1 MVRSYALSL
10 LDTGMNEFWHKDLGE
25 GITCIDTGYVRPRL
39 AACYLVEAGDQ
50 AAFVDCGTPNSMP
63 RVLAAM
69 RDRGI
74 AAEQV
79 AYVIPSHVH
88 LDHAGGAG
96 AMMQAFPNARLVVH
110 PRGARHLI
118 DPSKLIAGVKAVY
131 GETEYRRN
139 FGELV
144 PVPAER
150 VIEAPDGFA
159 IDLDGRRLTVY
170 DSPGHARHHF
180 CVYDDRS
187 QGIFTG
193 DTFGISYREF
203 DTPKGPFLFATSTPV
218 QFDPD
223 AWHRTLDRLLAL
235 SAERLYLTH
244 FSSVEL
250 TKSLAAQLRDS
261 IDAFVEIAM
270 AEEGAGAAR
279 LGNITKRMRSL
290 LLGGLQTHGCE
301 LAQSECESLLAM
313 DIDLNAQGLDVW
325 LSSRE
330 Q

>member
-1 MVRSYALSL
+1 M
-10 LDTGMNEFWHKDLGE
+10 GMRETWRQDLGE

-50 AAFVDCGTPNSMP
+50 AAFIDCGIP
-63 RVLAAM
+63 RSLPGVLEVL
-69 RDRGI
+69 RERGI

-79 AYVIPSHVH
+79 AYVIPTHVH

-96 AMMQAFPNARLVVH
+96 AMMRAFPQARLVVH

-131 GETEYRRN
+131 GEAAYRDN

-144 PVPAER
+144 PVAADR

-159 IDLDGRRLTVY
+159 LDLDVRRLTFY

-180 CVYDDRS
+180 CVHDDRS

-193 DTFGISYREF
+193 DTFGLSYREF
-203 DTPKGPFLFATSTPV
+203 DTPKGPFLFATTTPV

-223 AWHRTLDRLLAL
+223 AWYRTLDRLLAL
-235 SAERLYLTH
+235 EARRLYLTH

-250 TKSLAAQLRDS
+250 TQSLASRLRES
-261 IDAFVEIAM
+261 IGAFVEIAL
-270 AEEGAGAAR
+270 AEEASGEMR
-279 LGNITKRMRSL
+279 RRNIAERMRAL
-290 LLGGLQTHGCE
+290 LLEGLQAHGCE
-301 LAQSECESLLAM
+301 LPESECESLLAP

-325 LSSRE
+325 LSGRE
-330 Q
+330 EETKDR